1 MGLEEILK
9 QVEETGKEKAA
20 EIRKATVK
28 EVEAKMEEASK
39 ESNELVSQ
47 IKIETSRRI
56 EQLKQQEI
64 PAAELEVKRNLLE
77 MQKDLLSQTKTKVMD
92 KLEDLSAK
100 ELQKIYSNL
109 LTNVPKEGKLFCR
122 KKDQAIF
129 KKISKLSSGGTIDE
143 LGFLVE
149 AGEYRLDF
157 RFSTLVN
164 SSWQN
169 HLSMVSEV
177 LFTE

>member
-20 EIRKATVK
+20 AIRKETVE
-28 EVEAKMEEASK
+28 EVEARMKEASK
-39 ESNELVSQ
+39 ESENVVSQ
-47 IKIETSRRI
+47 IKSETARRI
-56 EQLKQQEI
+56 EQL
-64 PAAELEVKRNLLE
+64 
-77 MQKDLLSQTKTKVMD
+77 TH
-92 KLEDLSAK
+92 
-100 ELQKIYSNL
+100 
-109 LTNVPKEGKLFCR
+109 VPKEGKLFCR
-122 KKDQAIF
+122 KKDEALF
-129 KKISKLSSGGTIDE
+129 KKISKLKSGGNIDD

-177 LFTE
+177 LFTK

>member
-1 MGLEEILK
+1 MC
-9 QVEETGKEKAA
+9 
-20 EIRKATVK
+20 IRDRI
-28 EVEAKMEEASK
+28 
-39 ESNELVSQ
+39 ESG
-47 IKIETSRRI
+47 TSRRI

-77 MQKDLLSQTKTKVMD
+77 MQKDLLSQTKSRVME
-92 KLEDLSAK
+92 KLEGLSSK
-100 ELQKIYSNL
+100 ELEKIYSSL
-109 LTNVPKEGKLFCR
+109 LTKVPKEGKLSCR
-122 KKDQAIF
+122 KEDKATF
-129 KKISKLSSGGTIDE
+129 KKISKLSSGGTIDD

-157 RFSTLVN
+157 RFSTLVD

-177 LFTE
+177 LFTK

>member
-20 EIRKATVK
+20 AIRKETVE
-28 EVEAKMEEASK
+28 EVEARMKEASK
-39 ESNELVSQ
+39 ESEDVVSQ
-47 IKIETSRRI
+47 IKSETARRI

-77 MQKDLLSQTKTKVMD
+77 MQKDLLSQTKTRVME
-92 KLEDLSAK
+92 KLEGLSSK
-100 ELQKIYSNL
+100 ELEKIYSNL
-109 LTNVPKEGKLFCR
+109 LTQVPKEGKLFCR
-122 KKDQAIF
+122 KKDEALF
-129 KKISKLSSGGTIDE
+129 KKISKLKSGGNIDD

-169 HLSMVSEV
+169 HLSLVSEV
-177 LFTE
+177 LFTK

>member
-20 EIRKATVK
+20 AIRKETVE
-28 EVEAKMEEASK
+28 EVEAKMAEASK
-39 ESNELVSQ
+39 ESDTLVSQ
-47 IKIETSRRI
+47 IKLETSRRI

-77 MQKDLLSQTKTKVMD
+77 MQKDLLLQTKSRVMQ
-92 KLEDLSAK
+92 KLDATSQKDL
-100 ELQKIYSNL
+100 EKIYSNL
-109 LTNVPKEGKLFCR
+109 LANVPKKGKLYCR

-129 KKISKLSSGGTIDE
+129 KKISKLTNGGTIDD

-169 HLSMVSEV
+169 HLSMVSGV
-177 LFTE
+177 LFTK

>member
-20 EIRKATVK
+20 EIRKATVE

-39 ESNELVSQ
+39 ESNDLVSQ
-47 IKIETSRRI
+47 IKLETSRRI

-77 MQKDLLSQTKTKVMD
+77 MQKNLLSQTKTKVID
-92 KLEDLSAK
+92 KLEDLSPK
-100 ELQKIYSNL
+100 ELEKIYSNL
-109 LTNVPKEGKLFCR
+109 LTKVPKEGKLFCR
-122 KKDQAIF
+122 KKDQVIF
-129 KKISKLSSGGTIDE
+129 KKISKLSNGGTIDD

-177 LFTE
+177 LFTK

>member
-20 EIRKATVK
+20 EIRKATVE

-39 ESNELVSQ
+39 ESNDLVSQ
-47 IKIETSRRI
+47 IKSETSRRI
-56 EQLKQQEI
+56 EQLRQQEI

-77 MQKDLLSQTKTKVMD
+77 MQKDLLSQTKSKVMD

-100 ELQKIYSNL
+100 ELEKIYSNL
-109 LTNVPKEGKLFCR
+109 LTKVPKEGKLSCR

-129 KKISKLSSGGTIDE
+129 KKISKLSSGGTIDD

-177 LFTE
+177 LFTK

>member
-20 EIRKATVK
+20 AIRKETVE
-28 EVEAKMEEASK
+28 EVEARMKEASK
-39 ESNELVSQ
+39 ESENVVSQ
-47 IKIETSRRI
+47 IKSETARRI

-77 MQKDLLSQTKTKVMD
+77 MQKDLLSQTKTRVME
-92 KLEDLSAK
+92 KLEGLSSK
-100 ELQKIYSNL
+100 ELEKIYSNL
-109 LTNVPKEGKLFCR
+109 LTQVPKEGKLFCR

-129 KKISKLSSGGTIDE
+129 KKISKLSNGGTIDD

-164 SSWQN
+164 SSWHN

-177 LFTE
+177 LFTK

>member
-20 EIRKATVK
+20 DIRKATLE

-39 ESNELVSQ
+39 ESKDLVSQ
-47 IKIETSRRI
+47 IKSETSRRI

-92 KLEDLSAK
+92 KLEDLSPK
-100 ELQKIYSNL
+100 ELEKIYSNL
-109 LTNVPKEGKLFCR
+109 LTKVPKEGKLFCR

-129 KKISKLSSGGTIDE
+129 KKISKLSNGGTIDD

-177 LFTE
+177 LFTK

>member
-20 EIRKATVK
+20 AIRKETVE
-28 EVEAKMEEASK
+28 EVENKMKEASK
-39 ESNELVSQ
+39 ESKNLVSQ
-47 IKIETSRRI
+47 IESDTSRRI

-64 PAAELEVKRNLLE
+64 PAAELEVKRSLLE
-77 MQKDLLSQTKTKVMD
+77 MQKDLLSQTKSRVME
-92 KLEDLSAK
+92 KLEGLSSK
-100 ELQKIYSNL
+100 ELEKIYSNL
-109 LTNVPKEGKLFCR
+109 LTKVPKEGQLFCR
-122 KKDQAIF
+122 KEDQATF
-129 KKISKLSSGGTIDE
+129 KKISKLSNGGTIDD

-157 RFSTLVN
+157 RFSTLVD

-177 LFTE
+177 LFTK

>member
-20 EIRKATVK
+20 DIRKATVE
-28 EVEAKMEEASK
+28 EVEAKMKEASK
-39 ESNELVSQ
+39 ESNDLVSQ
-47 IKIETSRRI
+47 IESETSRRI

-77 MQKDLLSQTKTKVMD
+77 MQKDLLSQAKTKVMD
-92 KLEDLSAK
+92 KLEDLSPK
-100 ELQKIYSNL
+100 ELEKIYSNL
-109 LTNVPKEGKLFCR
+109 LTKVPKEGKLFCR
-122 KKDQAIF
+122 KKDQTIF
-129 KKISKLSSGGTIDE
+129 KKISKLSNGGTIDD

-177 LFTE
+177 LFTK

>member
-20 EIRKATVK
+20 AIRKETVE
-28 EVEAKMEEASK
+28 EVEAKMTEASK
-39 ESNELVSQ
+39 ESDTLVSQ
-47 IKIETSRRI
+47 IKLETSRRI

-77 MQKDLLSQTKTKVMD
+77 MQKDLLLQTKSRVMQ
-92 KLEDLSAK
+92 KLEDTSPKDL
-100 ELQKIYSNL
+100 EKIYSNL
-109 LTNVPKEGKLFCR
+109 LKNVPKKGKLYCR

-129 KKISKLSSGGTIDE
+129 KKISKLTSGGTIDD

-169 HLSMVSEV
+169 HLSMVSGV
-177 LFTE
+177 LFTK

>member
-20 EIRKATVK
+20 VIRKETVE
-28 EVEAKMEEASK
+28 EVETKMNEASK
-39 ESNELVSQ
+39 DSDDLVSQ
-47 IKIETSRRI
+47 IKLDTSRRI

-77 MQKDLLSQTKTKVMD
+77 MQKDLLLQTKSRVME
-92 KLEDLSAK
+92 KLENTNSK
-100 ELQKIYSNL
+100 ELEKIYSNL
-109 LTNVPKEGKLFCR
+109 LTNVPKKGKLFCR
-122 KKDQAIF
+122 KQDQAIF
-129 KKISKLSSGGTIDE
+129 KKISKLSNGGNIDD
-143 LGFLVE
+143 LGFVVE

-157 RFSTLVN
+157 RFSTLVD

-177 LFTE
+177 LFTK

>member
-20 EIRKATVK
+20 AIRKETVE
-28 EVEAKMEEASK
+28 EVEAKMTEASK
-39 ESNELVSQ
+39 ESDTLVSQ
-47 IKIETSRRI
+47 IKLDTSRRI

-77 MQKDLLSQTKTKVMD
+77 MQKDLLLQTKSRVMQ
-92 KLEDLSAK
+92 KLEDTSPKDL
-100 ELQKIYSNL
+100 EKIYSNL
-109 LTNVPKEGKLFCR
+109 LANVPKKGKLYCR

-129 KKISKLSSGGTIDE
+129 KKISKLTNGGTIDD

-169 HLSMVSEV
+169 HLSMVSGV
-177 LFTE
+177 LFTK

>member
-20 EIRKATVK
+20 AIRKETVE
-28 EVEAKMEEASK
+28 EVEAKMAEASK
-39 ESNELVSQ
+39 ESDTLVSQ
-47 IKIETSRRI
+47 IKLETSRRI

-77 MQKDLLSQTKTKVMD
+77 MQKDLLLQTKSRVMQ
-92 KLEDLSAK
+92 KLDATSQKDL
-100 ELQKIYSNL
+100 EKIYSNL
-109 LTNVPKEGKLFCR
+109 LANVPKKGKLYCR

-129 KKISKLSSGGTIDE
+129 KKISKLTNGGTIDD

-149 AGEYRLDF
+149 AGVYRLDF

-177 LFTE
+177 LFTK

>member
-1 MGLEEILK
+1 MGLDEILK

-20 EIRKATVK
+20 AIRKETVE
-28 EVEAKMEEASK
+28 EVEAKMTEASK
-39 ESNELVSQ
+39 ESDTLVSQ
-47 IKIETSRRI
+47 IKLETSRRI

-77 MQKDLLSQTKTKVMD
+77 MQKDLLLQTKSRVMQ
-92 KLEDLSAK
+92 KLEDTSPKDL
-100 ELQKIYSNL
+100 EKIYSNL
-109 LTNVPKEGKLFCR
+109 LANVPKKGKLYCR

-129 KKISKLSSGGTIDE
+129 KKISKLTNGGTIDD

-169 HLSMVSEV
+169 HLSMVSGV
-177 LFTE
+177 LFTK

>member
-177 LFTE
+177 LFTK

>member
-20 EIRKATVK
+20 EIRKATVE
-28 EVEAKMEEASK
+28 EVEAKMDEASK

-47 IKIETSRRI
+47 IKSETSRRI

-77 MQKDLLSQTKTKVMD
+77 MQKDLLSQTKTKVMV
-92 KLEDLSAK
+92 KLEGLSAK
-100 ELQKIYSNL
+100 ELEKIYSNL
-109 LTNVPKEGKLFCR
+109 LTKVPKEGKLSCR

-129 KKISKLSSGGTIDE
+129 KKISKLSNGGTIDD

-177 LFTE
+177 LFTK

>member
-20 EIRKATVK
+20 AIRKETVE
-28 EVEAKMEEASK
+28 EVETKMNEASK
-39 ESNELVSQ
+39 DSDDLVSQ
-47 IKIETSRRI
+47 IKLDTSRRI

-77 MQKDLLSQTKTKVMD
+77 MQKDLLLQTKSRVMQ
-92 KLEDLSAK
+92 KLENTSPKDL
-100 ELQKIYSNL
+100 EKIYSNL
-109 LTNVPKEGKLFCR
+109 LANVPKKGKLYCR

-129 KKISKLSSGGTIDE
+129 KKISKLTNGGTIDD

-177 LFTE
+177 LFTK

>member
-20 EIRKATVK
+20 DIRKATVE
-28 EVEAKMEEASK
+28 EVEAKMAEASK

-47 IKIETSRRI
+47 INSETSRRI

-92 KLEDLSAK
+92 KLEDLSPK
-100 ELQKIYSNL
+100 ELEKIYSNL
-109 LTNVPKEGKLFCR
+109 LAKVPKEGKLFCR

-129 KKISKLSSGGTIDE
+129 KKISKLSNGGTIDD

-177 LFTE
+177 LFTK

>member
-20 EIRKATVK
+20 AIRKETVE
-28 EVEAKMEEASK
+28 EVEAKMTEASK
-39 ESNELVSQ
+39 ESDTLVSQ
-47 IKIETSRRI
+47 IKLETSRRI
-56 EQLKQQEI
+56 EQLNQQEI

-77 MQKDLLSQTKTKVMD
+77 MQKDLLLQTKSRVMQ
-92 KLEDLSAK
+92 KLEDTSPKDL
-100 ELQKIYSNL
+100 EKIYSNL
-109 LTNVPKEGKLFCR
+109 LANVPKKGKLYCR

-129 KKISKLSSGGTIDE
+129 KKISKLTNGGTIDD

-169 HLSMVSEV
+169 HLSMVSGV
-177 LFTE
+177 LFTK

>member
-20 EIRKATVK
+20 AIRKETVE
-28 EVEAKMEEASK
+28 EVEAKMNEASN
-39 ESNELVSQ
+39 ESATLVSQ
-47 IKIETSRRI
+47 IKLETSRRI

-77 MQKDLLSQTKTKVMD
+77 MQKDLLLQTKSRVMQ
-92 KLEDLSAK
+92 KLEDTSPKDL
-100 ELQKIYSNL
+100 EKIYSNL
-109 LTNVPKEGKLFCR
+109 LANVPKKGKLYCR

-129 KKISKLSSGGTIDE
+129 KKISKLTNGGTIDD

-169 HLSMVSEV
+169 HLSMVSGV
-177 LFTE
+177 LFTK